1 MKYYLKKK
9 PGKFTIIFLGILISL
24 YLISIFFY
32 QIENQIFNFV
42 FQVIYFPAIVIYQF
56 ISSTKYYISF
66 DENNFKF
73 RLFRIK
79 ERTIQFSE
87 IKQIDVK
94 LFEIIITLKNDEEIS
109 IDLNQTD
116 DNTLKKIKN
125 KFNLISE
132 NLLRREYSINIQ
144 ANN

>member
-1 MKYYLKKK
+1 MKYYIIKK
-9 PGKFTIIFLGILISL
+9 PGKFTIIFLGILIAL
-24 YLISIFFY
+24 YLLSIFFY

-56 ISSTKYYISF
+56 MSSRKYYISF
-66 DENNFKF
+66 DEKSIKF
-73 RLFRIK
+73 RLYRIK
-79 ERTIQFSE
+79 ERTIQLSE

-94 LFEIIITLKNDEEIS
+94 LFEIIILLKNDEEIS

-125 KFNLISE
+125 KFNLINETVLPLEFS
-132 NLLRREYSINIQ
+132 NNIQ

>member
-1 MKYYLKKK
+1 MKYFLKKK
-9 PGKFTIIFLGILISL
+9 PGEFTIIFLGILISL

-56 ISSTKYYISF
+56 ISSTKYYVSF
-66 DENNFKF
+66 DEKSIKF
-73 RLFRIK
+73 RLYRIK
-79 ERTIQFSE
+79 ERKIQFSE
-87 IKQIDVK
+87 ITRIDVK

-109 IDLNQTD
+109 IDLNETD
-116 DNTLKKIKN
+116 DKTLKKIKN
-125 KFNLISE
+125 KFTLISE

>member
-1 MKYYLKKK
+1 MKYYIKKK
-9 PGKFTIIFLGILISL
+9 PGKFVIICLTILVTL
-24 YLISIFFY
+24 YLISLLFY
-32 QIENQIFNFV
+32 KSENKIFNI
-42 FQVIYFPAIVIYQF
+42 FQIVYLSALVIYQF

-66 DENNFKF
+66 DEKIIKF
-73 RLFRIK
+73 RLYRIK
-79 ERTIQFSE
+79 ERTIQLSE

-94 LFEIIITLKNDEEIS
+94 LFEIIILLKSEEEIS

-125 KFNLISE
+125 KFNPISE

>member
-1 MKYYLKKK
+1 MKYYIKKK
-9 PGKFTIIFLGILISL
+9 PGKFVIIFLTILVTL
-24 YLISIFFY
+24 YLISLLFY
-32 QIENQIFNFV
+32 KSENKIFNIIQIVYLSAF
-42 FQVIYFPAIVIYQF
+42 VIYQF
-56 ISSTKYYISF
+56 ISSTKYYVSF

-87 IKQIDVK
+87 ITRIDVK

-109 IDLNQTD
+109 IDLNETD
-116 DNTLKKIKN
+116 DKTLKKIKN

>member
-1 MKYYLKKK
+1 MKYYIKKK
-9 PGKFTIIFLGILISL
+9 PGKFVIIFLTILVTL
-24 YLISIFFY
+24 YLISLLFY
-32 QIENQIFNFV
+32 KSENKIFNI
-42 FQVIYFPAIVIYQF
+42 FQIVYLSALVIYQF

-66 DENNFKF
+66 DEKIIKF
-73 RLFRIK
+73 RLYRIK
-79 ERTIQFSE
+79 ERTIQLSE

-94 LFEIIITLKNDEEIS
+94 LFEIIILLKSEEEIS

>member
-1 MKYYLKKK
+1 MKYYIKKK
-9 PGKFTIIFLGILISL
+9 PGKFVIICLTILVTL
-24 YLISIFFY
+24 YLISLLFY
-32 QIENQIFNFV
+32 KSENKIFNI
-42 FQVIYFPAIVIYQF
+42 FQIVYLSALVIYQF

-66 DENNFKF
+66 DEKIIKF
-73 RLFRIK
+73 RLYRIK
-79 ERTIQFSE
+79 ERTIQLSE

-94 LFEIIITLKNDEEIS
+94 LFEIIILLKSEEEIS

>member
-9 PGKFTIIFLGILISL
+9 PGKFTIIFLGILIAL
-24 YLISIFFY
+24 YLLSIFFY

-56 ISSTKYYISF
+56 MSSRKYYISF
-66 DENNFKF
+66 DEKSIKF
-73 RLFRIK
+73 RLYRIK
-79 ERTIQFSE
+79 ERTIQLSE

-94 LFEIIITLKNDEEIS
+94 LFEIIILLKNDEEIS

-116 DNTLKKIKN
+116 DKTLKKIKN
-125 KFNLISE
+125 KFSLISE
-132 NLLRREYSINIQ
+132 RL
-144 ANN
+144 